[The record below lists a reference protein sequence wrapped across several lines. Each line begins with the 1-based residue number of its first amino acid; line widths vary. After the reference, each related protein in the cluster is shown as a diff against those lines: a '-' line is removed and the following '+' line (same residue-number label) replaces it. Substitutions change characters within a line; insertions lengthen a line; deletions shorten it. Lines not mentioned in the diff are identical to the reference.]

1 MVAAVLLASFVPQ
14 WGRSEGPLHM
24 GQVTDVGVF
33 LLFFLHGMGLSTDNL
48 KSGASRWKLHLLVQA
63 CTYVLFPL
71 WWALGSV
78 TLGHWISRDL
88 LMGFFYLAVLPS
100 TVSSSVAM
108 TALAPTFLLS
118 PLVWQQILMA
128 LAIGSI
134 ATAVG
139 IFLTRTLIDGIYR
152 GLDRWAGRR

>member
-1 MVAAVLLASFVPQ
+1 MTWHCMKCDTSIGVQFDACGQCGAQRVSVVERIERGNPIRIRYSTRSLL
-14 WGRSEGPLHM
+14 L
-24 GQVTDVGVF
+24 
-33 LLFFLHGMGLSTDNL
+33 
-48 KSGASRWKLHLLVQA
+48 
-63 CTYVLFPL
+63 
-71 WWALGSV
+71 
-78 TLGHWISRDL
+78 
-88 LMGFFYLAVLPS
+88 
-100 TVSSSVAM
+100 AM

-152 GLDRWAGRR
+152 GLDRWTGRR

>member
-1 MVAAVLLASFVPQ
+1 MTWHCVKCDASMGIQIDACGQCGTQRAGVEKIERGTPLRIRYSTRSLL
-14 WGRSEGPLHM
+14 L
-24 GQVTDVGVF
+24 
-33 LLFFLHGMGLSTDNL
+33 
-48 KSGASRWKLHLLVQA
+48 
-63 CTYVLFPL
+63 
-71 WWALGSV
+71 
-78 TLGHWISRDL
+78 
-88 LMGFFYLAVLPS
+88 
-100 TVSSSVAM
+100 AM

>member
-1 MVAAVLLASFVPQ
+1 MTWQCVKCDASMGMQIDACGQCGAERVSVVERIERGNPIRIRYSTRSLL
-14 WGRSEGPLHM
+14 L
-24 GQVTDVGVF
+24 
-33 LLFFLHGMGLSTDNL
+33 
-48 KSGASRWKLHLLVQA
+48 
-63 CTYVLFPL
+63 
-71 WWALGSV
+71 
-78 TLGHWISRDL
+78 
-88 LMGFFYLAVLPS
+88 
-100 TVSSSVAM
+100 AM

>member
-1 MVAAVLLASFVPQ
+1 MTWQCVKCDASVGMQIDACGQCGTQRASAAERIERGNPIRIRYSTRSLL
-14 WGRSEGPLHM
+14 L
-24 GQVTDVGVF
+24 
-33 LLFFLHGMGLSTDNL
+33 
-48 KSGASRWKLHLLVQA
+48 
-63 CTYVLFPL
+63 
-71 WWALGSV
+71 
-78 TLGHWISRDL
+78 
-88 LMGFFYLAVLPS
+88 
-100 TVSSSVAM
+100 AM

>member
-1 MVAAVLLASFVPQ
+1 MTWHCVKCDALMTIQIDACGQCGAERASVVERIERGNPIRIRYSTRSLL
-14 WGRSEGPLHM
+14 L
-24 GQVTDVGVF
+24 
-33 LLFFLHGMGLSTDNL
+33 
-48 KSGASRWKLHLLVQA
+48 
-63 CTYVLFPL
+63 
-71 WWALGSV
+71 
-78 TLGHWISRDL
+78 
-88 LMGFFYLAVLPS
+88 
-100 TVSSSVAM
+100 AM

-152 GLDRWAGRR
+152 GLDRWTGRR